1 MVMDSNVVEPGQ
13 GADAAPRLLETG
25 EMRTAVLGGDGDPGV
40 VFRTRKCRQHA
51 HRGIGERHHACA
63 GLPSR
68 SRSSDASKS
77 TSSQRSVWIS
87 FSRQSVSISNRMA
100 AAGRSHSRMG
110 QFHGTTELWMRFENS
125 GGCRHLARHVPSGF
139 RSNPVT
145 I

>member
-25 EMRTAVLGGDGDPGV
+25 EMRTAVLGGDVTQGLSSG
-40 VFRTRKCRQHA
+40 
-51 HRGIGERHHACA
+51 RGSADSTLIAALESHHACA

-68 SRSSDASKS
+68 SRSSAASKS